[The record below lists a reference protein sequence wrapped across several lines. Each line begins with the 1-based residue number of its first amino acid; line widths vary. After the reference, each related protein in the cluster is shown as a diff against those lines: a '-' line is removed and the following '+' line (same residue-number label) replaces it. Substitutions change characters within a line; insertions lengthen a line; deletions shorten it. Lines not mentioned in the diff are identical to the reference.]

1 MKQKYTIRYKNR
13 KDKIEIDGYSWREN
27 IIGITYPGAEKEEN
41 LSGLELYAPNGE
53 LLLDCSDFKYRWN
66 VLEDIP
72 NKIYYTD
79 KKENV
84 QTQKFP
90 VNNEDCEEEA
100 EPLTNEELTEAVA
113 DLMYE
118 VSIVQLGL

>member
-1 MKQKYTIRYKNR
+1 MGEKLTIRYKNKKR
-13 KDKIEIDGYSWREN
+13 KIEIDGYSLREN
-27 IIGITYPGAEKEEN
+27 VIGITYPGAEKEEN

-84 QTQKFP
+84 QTQKIP
-90 VNNEDCEEEA
+90 VNHEEYVEEV

-118 VSIVQLGL
+118 VSMAQLGL